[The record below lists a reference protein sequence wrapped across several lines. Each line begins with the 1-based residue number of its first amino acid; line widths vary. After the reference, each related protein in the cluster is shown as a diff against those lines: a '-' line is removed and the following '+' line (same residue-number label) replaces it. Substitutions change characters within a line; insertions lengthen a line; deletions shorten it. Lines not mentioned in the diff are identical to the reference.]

1 MKSNRRL
8 VFGAIG
14 GVALV
19 AIVAV
24 IGLVATRKPEAPD
37 YVTAEVRVGDVEEA
51 VLATGALQPYTVVNV
66 GSQAS
71 GQVNSVLVNLGDQV
85 KANQILAE
93 IDPTNQL
100 NRIRNQETQLN
111 QQKSF
116 LTNMQ
121 ANVGLQEANMARQ
134 ESLKERGIGAS
145 ERYDQAVAQLRQAR
159 AQLAQAEAQV
169 KTREV
174 ELEGAHDELAK
185 TKIRAPIDGIVAEI
199 VARQGSTVNTNQQTP
214 TIVRLAKM
222 DMMTVRTQISE
233 ADIMKVRP
241 GQKVY
246 FTVLGD
252 PNRKYH
258 ATLRARELTPANG
271 VLDPGQGGIPKGAIY
286 YNALFEV
293 PNTDGSL
300 LPAMTAE
307 VHVVMREAVGVLTI
321 PSTALGPRGP
331 DGKHTVRVA
340 TRNGGVEERRV
351 VVGLNNNFTAEVKSG
366 LKAGDKVVVG
376 QASAAAPAAKS
387 SGPLFGS
394 LPKP

>member
-1 MKSNRRL
+1 MKSNRRMVL
-8 VFGAIG
+8 GAIG

-19 AIVAV
+19 AIVATG
-24 IGLVATRKPEAPD
+24 GLVAMRKPEEPA
-37 YVTAEVRVGDVEEA
+37 YVTAEVKVGDVEDA

-71 GQVNSVLVNLGDQV
+71 GQVNSVLVNLGDEV
-85 KANQILAE
+85 KANQLLAE

-100 NRIRNQETQLN
+100 NQIRNQEAQLN

-145 ERYDQAVAQLRQAR
+145 ERFDQAVAQLRQAR

-169 KTREV
+169 RAREV
-174 ELEGAHDELAK
+174 EMENAHNNLEK

-222 DMMTVRTQISE
+222 DMMTVRTQVSE
-233 ADIMKVRP
+233 ADIMKVKP

-252 PNRKYH
+252 PTRKYY

-307 VHVVMREAVGVLTI
+307 VHVVMREALNVLTI
-321 PSTALGPRGP
+321 PSTALGPRGA
-331 DGKHTVRVA
+331 DGRHTVKVV
-340 TRNGGVEERRV
+340 TRNGGVEERKV
-351 VVGLNNNFTAEVKSG
+351 VIGLNNNFTAEVKSG

-376 QASAAAPAAKS
+376 QASATAPAPAS

-394 LPKP
+394 IAKP